1 MDILRQS
8 IQKQSLNTMQT
19 TRSTIHSTTPS
30 TISADSPERP
40 KVQTPTW
47 VVENKTT
54 REKTVRKFN
63 STTKQIELEGKVSF
77 RFQYRTN

>member
-8 IQKQSLNTMQT
+8 LQKQSLNTMQT

-30 TISADSPERP
+30 TISADSSERP